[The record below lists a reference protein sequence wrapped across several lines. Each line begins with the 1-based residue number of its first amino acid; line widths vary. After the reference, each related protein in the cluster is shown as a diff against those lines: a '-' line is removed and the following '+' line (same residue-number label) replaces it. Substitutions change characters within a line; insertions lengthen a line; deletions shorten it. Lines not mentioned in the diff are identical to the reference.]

1 MVQTLQLQSVLL
13 TKENGVAVVTLNE
26 PDKLNRGSPGIMGG
40 LEEALEYVE
49 RDNEIRVLVL
59 TGSGRAFC
67 SGGDVSSFEEL
78 STGGAPPLHVKA
90 HDRVILAVYKGLRH
104 LDKPTIAAING
115 YAIGAGFTLALACD
129 MRIASENARFS
140 LPQVRLGLLPDVG
153 GSWFLPRVVGLSK
166 ACELTFTAD
175 MIDGREAERIG
186 LVSKTVPHEEL
197 MSVTMELAFK
207 IARNAP
213 LALRVSKRALYSNL
227 SNTFDDAFDLE
238 LYLATVLLKTEDGL
252 EGGKAFLEKREPVWK
267 GR

>member
-1 MVQTLQLQSVLL
+1 MVQTLQLQSVML
-13 TKENGVAVVTLNE
+13 TKEDGVAVVTLNE
-26 PDKLNRGSPGIMGG
+26 PDKLNRSTPSIIGG
-40 LEEALEYVE
+40 LHEALKYVE
-49 RDNEIRVLVL
+49 RDSEIRVMVL
-59 TGSGRAFC
+59 TGAGRAFH
-67 SGGDVSSFEEL
+67 SGGDVSSFEKL
-78 STGGAPPLHVKA
+78 STDGSPPLYVTPQDSA
-90 HDRVILAVYKGLRH
+90 ILAVYKGLRH
-104 LDKPTIAAING
+104 LDKPTIAAVNG

-129 MRIASENARFS
+129 IRIASEAARFS

-175 MIDGREAERIG
+175 MIDAQEAERIG
-186 LVSKTVPHEEL
+186 LVSRTVPHEEL
-197 MSVTMELAFK
+197 MPVTLELAHK

-227 SNTFDDAFDLE
+227 SNTFDEAFDLE
-238 LYLATVLLKTEDGL
+238 LYLATVLLRTEDGL